1 MAVDLLPE
9 VNIVKDDVMHE
20 LRRLDGAS
28 THLLF
33 MQAADDVASN
43 ALVQAKQGLFAGG
56 YSILQVILL
65 GRMCVKYCLLHL
77 KEVSCEVNWKTHEPD
92 LNVLARLI

>member
-1 MAVDLLPE
+1 MTVDLLPE
-9 VNIVKDDVMHE
+9 VNIVKDDIIHE
-20 LRRLDGAS
+20 LSRLDGAS

-56 YSILQVILL
+56 YSILQVIVL
-65 GRMCVKYCLLHL
+65 GRICVKYCLLHL
-77 KEVSCEVNWKTHEPD
+77 KEVSCEVN
-92 LNVLARLI
+92 